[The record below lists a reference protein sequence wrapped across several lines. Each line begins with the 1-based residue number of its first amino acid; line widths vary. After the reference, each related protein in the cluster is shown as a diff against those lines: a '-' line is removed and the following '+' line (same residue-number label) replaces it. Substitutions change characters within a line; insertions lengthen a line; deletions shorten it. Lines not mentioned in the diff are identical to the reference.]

1 MFIGDTHFSK
11 HRRGMGII
19 PVSRWHLSIWPTGC
33 IGRGGAR
40 PWIVGS
46 CWTQVLAAK
55 ELYKGKE
62 VGIFFNAIVGRPRWC
77 EKSFKASK
85 KCFFVV
91 VVLLIKRVLDKSWV
105 MHLKNSFWQIQMLSE
120 GYSGY
125 SGYSYVSSCIENGL
139 LSLVRCTCVRF
150 YRKSCGRKTLGWLV
164 WSKHLPSAQFDKA
177 CGADHWQSYNP
188 KAQMEET
195 LRSFERKHGM
205 AFQQVP
211 ENHGIVSLA
220 KFQSLFLGGMLVV
233 GAK

>member
-46 CWTQVLAAK
+46 CWSQVLAAK

-125 SGYSYVSSCIENGL
+125 SGYSYVSSCIENGI

-150 YRKSCGRKTLGWLV
+150 TGRVAEGKHSADSCGRSTCRRLSLIKRVVLITDRATTPRRRWKRLFEALRGNMVWPFSRFPKTMVL
-164 WSKHLPSAQFDKA
+164 
-177 CGADHWQSYNP
+177 
-188 KAQMEET
+188 
-195 LRSFERKHGM
+195 
-205 AFQQVP
+205 
-211 ENHGIVSLA
+211 
-220 KFQSLFLGGMLVV
+220 
-233 GAK
+233 